1 VVPLWLLGK
10 NEKWPLIGFR
20 GNLLKVWRCL
30 YWVLPLTKEEPTM
43 GLNER
48 RKIKELQD
56 TTFPGR
62 VKEIEEICGKGIAY
76 EVDWDSLADDAEGLN
91 FIDNLSCHRLNMAL
105 RVICQDDMG
114 KEAVRSGLKLIK
126 LKNVKDKS
134 GMKMSFDGGV
144 LEMHCA
150 YAMKTDGMFGDNA
163 IRELLVAKL

>member
-1 VVPLWLLGK
+1 
-10 NEKWPLIGFR
+10 
-20 GNLLKVWRCL
+20 
-30 YWVLPLTKEEPTM
+30 M

-62 VKEIEEICGKGIAY
+62 VKEIEEICGKPISY
-76 EVDWDSLADDAEGLN
+76 EVDWDSLADDAEALN

-114 KEAVRSGLKLIK
+114 KEAVRDGLKLVK

-134 GMKMSFDGGV
+134 QMAMTFENGV

-150 YAMKTDGMFGDNA
+150 YAQRTDGMYSDNQ
-163 IRELLVAKL
+163 IRELLVKKL